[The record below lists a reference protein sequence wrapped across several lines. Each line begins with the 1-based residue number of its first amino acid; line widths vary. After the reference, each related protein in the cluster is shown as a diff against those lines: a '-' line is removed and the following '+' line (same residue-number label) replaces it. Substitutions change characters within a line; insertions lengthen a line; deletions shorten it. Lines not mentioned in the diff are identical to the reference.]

1 MIIEPVHF
9 GVKMG
14 EIRGKGLKEG
24 FKGVEKG
31 VKSYLSYHFDHFLIF
46 VSLDIFSYAKIFF
59 ISELLLEAIENLP
72 AKS

>member
-14 EIRGKGLKEG
+14 EIRGKKD
-24 FKGVEKG
+24 KMGVQRGKKG

-46 VSLDIFSYAKIFF
+46 VSLDIFSCAKIFL
-59 ISELLLEAIENLP
+59 ISEFLLKAKENLP